1 MNYQPPALA
10 YATRTSEGIV
20 LNVVV
25 QGNLQR
31 IHLPRR
37 QAYHLMLTLM
47 LALEQ
52 DQ

>member
-1 MNYQPPALA
+1 MNYEPPTLV
-10 YATRTSEGIV
+10 YATRTSDIT
-20 LNVVV
+20 LNVVL
-25 QGNLQR
+25 QGTLHR
-31 IHLPRR
+31 ISLPRR